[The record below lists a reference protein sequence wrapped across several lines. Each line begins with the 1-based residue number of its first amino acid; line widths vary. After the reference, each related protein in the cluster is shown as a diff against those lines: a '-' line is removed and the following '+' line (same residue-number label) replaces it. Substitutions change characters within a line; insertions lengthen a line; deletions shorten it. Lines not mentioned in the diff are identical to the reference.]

1 MFFQN
6 QLPLIANVMIVT
18 SCVIL
23 LVKYFQQWF
32 HVNKL
37 KSDLKDCEIMLIH
50 RQSEIVTLE
59 QKIFNIIETDLK
71 SYKES
76 TRNLKELIE
85 IKDVILLSK
94 IETLDKIN
102 KLIEK
107 DRLKRKSFSEISIK
121 SETEF
126 DDKKRKQLKSA
137 ITVLRKLMSNKV
149 SNVNEL
155 AFLVEIN
162 MLIKNYEEDTIF
174 SDCFFFELNEI
185 VSPTLQIPSVED
197 VVKYQRSFLSKST
210 DKLLIG
216 VEKLPNR

>member
-6 QLPLIANVMIVT
+6 QLPLIVNITILM
-18 SCVIL
+18 SCIIL

-32 HVNKL
+32 HLKKL
-37 KSDLKDCEIMLIH
+37 KSDLEDCQIIIH
-50 RQSEIVTLE
+50 NRKGEVVTL
-59 QKIFNIIETDLK
+59 QQQIFDFDNNLK

-197 VVKYQRSFLSKST
+197 VVK
-210 DKLLIG
+210 
-216 VEKLPNR
+216 